1 MFSAKKISEAEELG
15 FIEIS
20 MEGFLGSIMDEQPE
34 DRFKKANFAIFD
46 FEDRKIGDLNL
57 SLSLIQVSG

>member
-1 MFSAKKISEAEELG
+1 
-15 FIEIS
+15 

-46 FEDRKIGDLNL
+46 FEDRKIGELNL